1 MMFSVEKK
9 KKKPVES
16 IILNRF
22 FAFEKGFKNS
32 DFSVKNEE
40 TNWKQLFYTKILR
53 LKKNKFGGKYETSW
67 KQKFWQNFYIWKKFW
82 NIYIIFINGKS
93 GNQMEANFFTE
104 FSTSKK
110 WYIFNENS
118 RNQIVWKKGE
128 SKVSTLANER
138 MLES

>member
-9 KKKPVES
+9 KKTIES
-16 IILNRF
+16 IILNRI

-67 KQKFWQNFYIWKKFW
+67 KQKFWQNFYIWKKFR

-110 WYIFNENS
+110 WYIFNVNS
-118 RNQIVWKKGE
+118 RNQIVWNKRE